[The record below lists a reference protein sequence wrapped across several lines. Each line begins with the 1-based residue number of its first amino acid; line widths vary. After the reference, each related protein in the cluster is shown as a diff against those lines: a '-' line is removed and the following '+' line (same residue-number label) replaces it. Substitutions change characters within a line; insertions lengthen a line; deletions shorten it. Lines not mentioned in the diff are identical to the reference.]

1 MAKNS
6 LGFAPNERINHAIYG
21 LGTISEINDLHTVI
35 EFDENGRR
43 KFVTSIVR
51 LERTNALPPVPP
63 ARKTRSKTAKSGK
76 PKQLSTSS

>member
-6 LGFAPNERINHAIYG
+6 SGFAPNERVNHSIYG

-35 EFDENGRR
+35 DFDENGRR

-51 LERTNALPPVPP
+51 LERTDVLPPAPIRKPRAKGVRAVKSK
-63 ARKTRSKTAKSGK
+63 ARDN
-76 PKQLSTSS
+76 